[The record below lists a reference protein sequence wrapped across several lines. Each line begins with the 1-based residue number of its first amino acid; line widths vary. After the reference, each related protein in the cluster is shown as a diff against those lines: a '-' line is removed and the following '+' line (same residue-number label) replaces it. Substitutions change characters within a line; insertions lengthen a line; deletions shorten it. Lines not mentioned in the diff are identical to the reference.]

1 MLHNPIDQSIKDKV
15 NIWGKID
22 AWKRLNTDDA
32 DIKIYTQSE
41 KIVKDLIADGRGS
54 LKKMKKKLEQVL
66 SRKNQAQ
73 KELKGTEEKINNI
86 NNNGVIKAVLFK
98 VLPGIIYVV
107 GDIMFSK
114 ELIAQG
120 WGLGNSSQFEV
131 WCLALAIGLAPFF
144 VKDIIDRFIEPHLDS
159 KSEIIKGI
167 LTFFYIGL
175 GISMIAAFLQVAY
188 LRGVIFKFMKIVNE
202 GNIYEILF
210 THHEGVIIWAFVFTA
225 FMFVVGGGFLL
236 SVGTKD
242 VSSWVKLRKAMKLK
256 KTLISEIK
264 VYDDKETTLIEEI
277 ARLEAYDYSAD
288 AMESLIN
295 YTSNEL
301 KYSYLT
307 GYHASASDIMK
318 ADNELSDKKEKQRNA
333 SIEAFKNKFHLY
345 TRELLN
351 NKTYQLNNGGNNNA

>member
-32 DIKIYTQSE
+32 DIIIYTQAE

-120 WGLGNSSQFEV
+120 WGLGNSSQYY
-131 WCLALAIGLAPFF
+131 C
-144 VKDIIDRFIEPHLDS
+144 
-159 KSEIIKGI
+159 
-167 LTFFYIGL
+167 
-175 GISMIAAFLQVAY
+175 
-188 LRGVIFKFMKIVNE
+188 
-202 GNIYEILF
+202 
-210 THHEGVIIWAFVFTA
+210 
-225 FMFVVGGGFLL
+225 
-236 SVGTKD
+236 
-242 VSSWVKLRKAMKLK
+242 
-256 KTLISEIK
+256 
-264 VYDDKETTLIEEI
+264 
-277 ARLEAYDYSAD
+277 
-288 AMESLIN
+288 
-295 YTSNEL
+295 
-301 KYSYLT
+301 
-307 GYHASASDIMK
+307 
-318 ADNELSDKKEKQRNA
+318 
-333 SIEAFKNKFHLY
+333 
-345 TRELLN
+345 
-351 NKTYQLNNGGNNNA
+351 